1 MRNSNINLRGERRGG
16 GMRRRERETIW
27 WETVKRAK
35 ETGGGGGENKRR
47 GGEVQSSLLPLFLS
61 PSFYHYRRKGHLIPE
76 RGSHTAAFVATC
88 GDVGRGDKRKK
99 WVFAKPKQ
107 HII

>member
-35 ETGGGGGENKRR
+35 ETGGGRGE
-47 GGEVQSSLLPLFLS
+47 
-61 PSFYHYRRKGHLIPE
+61 
-76 RGSHTAAFVATC
+76 
-88 GDVGRGDKRKK
+88 
-99 WVFAKPKQ
+99 
-107 HII
+107 